1 MTHIIVDAIL
11 SFVKA
16 YRLKGDKNSL
26 KVKICEPFSGDSIKK
41 IALGFLCSSLRSL
54 HLPYQ
59 QRRDSDKRKQL
70 TADIEDLLLAFD
82 AVDSNNSIP
91 PIYCEAGELYKLPPI
106 SLDPLAEQDEKNSQV
121 LNDLTSAVQCLESI
135 SKLSSCFLS
144 TSNQSSEGHSP
155 EQRAESNTYAGRVAS
170 FTPFPAAPLS
180 SSHSIK
186 ASKSSQSIE
195 CDANLVLFGLP
206 ENHSLIEIVDE
217 VLEFL
222 AGKPVII
229 RDMFRLGKVN
239 PTASSQSR
247 PRPVLIKLSVAWDR
261 KLVLLRKRNLQNFRT
276 KRVTLLY
283 LIRSTVL
290 LFLSQCL

>member
-1 MTHIIVDAIL
+1 MLWDSCAHLLGHYTSPINSGEIL
-11 SFVKA
+11 ISV
-16 YRLKGDKNSL
+16 NSL
-26 KVKICEPFSGDSIKK
+26 LQILK
-41 IALGFLCSSLRSL
+41 
-54 HLPYQ
+54 
-59 QRRDSDKRKQL
+59 
-70 TADIEDLLLAFD
+70 TAFD

-206 ENHSLIEIVDE
+206 ENHSLIESKEIVDE